1 MKKYLALILV
11 VGVLI
16 FISPFKVFA
25 GEAKED
31 WKNDLDLSDSI
42 STSVVKLDDGVVVM
56 QYEGGASDN
65 NVLKKFDFDGKEIWS
80 IKNNYGYH
88 IASLEDS
95 FLVYTT
101 GKDYSITK
109 ISSQGKLVWT
119 KEYNSEGSYSV
130 SDWSSFSSSQVI
142 KIDSGFIIFSDNCIG
157 LYDDN
162 GTFIK
167 YITFSDIYYSVF
179 DKEVRDNIS
188 DFSVALSSDGESV
201 LVSFLTREFV
211 TPRYGYYY
219 VVARYSLDLNY
230 QESVRYYTPTAYY
243 PLFKMIETENNY
255 ILTGMYTLVLDKKG
269 EIKRVLNVP
278 MIDFEYIDGDVYAYV
293 GKSEEDYG
301 IYSTY
306 VVKYDENL
314 QKIDEYKLPF
324 AFSSTSS
331 NEINTT
337 GFIQMK
343 NRSVFYKN
351 GDDVYSIVLNSPMSN
366 VSTGYVRPINNLDYT
381 LSSKYNISQY
391 KLANGS
397 TGSEIVDDGIIDNI
411 FENPETSSI
420 VVVIAF
426 VIVILLG
433 GIGFYFGYR
442 KKKVKNM

>member
-11 VGVLI
+11 VGAFIL
-16 FISPFKVFA
+16 ISPFKVSA

-31 WKNDLDLSDSI
+31 WKNNLDLSDSI
-42 STSVVKLDDGVVVM
+42 STSVVELDDGVVVM

-65 NVLKKFDFDGKEIWS
+65 NLLIKYDFKGNQLWS

-88 IASLEDS
+88 IASLGDS

-109 ISSQGKLVWT
+109 ISSQGELVWT

-130 SDWSSFSSSQVI
+130 SDWTSFSSSQVI

-167 YITFSDIYYSVF
+167 YITFSDVYYSEF
-179 DKEVRDNIS
+179 DKEARNIS
-188 DFSVALSSDGESV
+188 DFSVALSSDGESI
-201 LVSFLTREFV
+201 LIAFLTREFV

-255 ILTGMYTLVLDKKG
+255 ILTGEYTLVLDKKG
-269 EIKRVLNVP
+269 EVKRVLNVS
-278 MIDFEYIDGDVYAYV
+278 MIDFEYIDGYVYAYI
-293 GKSEEDYG
+293 GKTEEDYG

-306 VVKYDENL
+306 VAKYDENL
-314 QKIDEYKLPF
+314 KKIDEYKLPF

-337 GFIQMK
+337 GFLEMK

-366 VSTGYVRPINNLDYT
+366 VSTGYVRPINDLDYT

-397 TGSEIVDDGIIDNI
+397 TGSEVTDDGIIDNI
-411 FENPETSSI
+411 FENPETSS
-420 VVVIAF
+420 VVVIITF
-426 VIVILLG
+426 VVLVLIG
-433 GIGFYFGYR
+433 GLGFYLGY
-442 KKKVKNM
+442 KKKVKSE